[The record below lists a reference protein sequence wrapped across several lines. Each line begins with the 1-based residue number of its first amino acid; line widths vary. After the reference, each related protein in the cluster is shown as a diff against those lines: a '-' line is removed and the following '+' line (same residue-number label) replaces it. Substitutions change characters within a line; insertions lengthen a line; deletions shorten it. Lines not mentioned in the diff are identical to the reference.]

1 MAPRA
6 LILRAPGINRD
17 EDAAAAIELA
27 GGRPERV
34 HINRVVEGATKL
46 ADYALLIIPGGFSY
60 GDHLGAGKLLAVDL
74 AHRLSEALAAFVA
87 DGRPVIGICNGFQV
101 LVKAGILP
109 GTGDW
114 GLGTGSR
121 AGELASPQ
129 SPGAGDWRLGIGSG
143 AEESAAQFPISNL
156 QSPVATLT
164 DNASGQFECRW
175 VQLAAD
181 PGSRCVF
188 TQGIDRPIE
197 VPVAHGE
204 GRFVTRDQAAL
215 QALRAGGQVALRYVA
230 AGGAA
235 GYPDNPNGSDDAIAG
250 VCNPAGNVLGL
261 MPHPEDAIL
270 PQQHPRWT
278 REPWRAEGDGLALFR
293 NAVRYAGTI

>member
-1 MAPRA
+1 MTPRA

-27 GGRPERV
+27 GGRPDRV

-74 AHRLSEALAAFVA
+74 AHRLAETLAAFVA

-101 LVKAGILP
+101 LVKAGVL
-109 GTGDW
+109 
-114 GLGTGSR
+114 
-121 AGELASPQ
+121 
-129 SPGAGDWRLGIGSG
+129 PGAGGWESG
-143 AEESAAQFPISNL
+143 VTSQESGVRSSHAPI
-156 QSPVATLT
+156 ATLT

-181 PGSRCVF
+181 PASRCVF
-188 TQGIDRPIE
+188 TQGFERLIE

-204 GRFVTRDQAAL
+204 GRFVARDQAAL
-215 QALRAGGQVALRYVA
+215 QALQASGQVALRYVA
-230 AGGAA
+230 AGGGTAI
-235 GYPDNPNGSDDAIAG
+235 YPDNPNGSDDAIAG
-250 VCNPAGNVLGL
+250 VCNAMGNVLGL

-270 PQQHPRWT
+270 PHQHPRWT
-278 REPWRAEGDGLALFR
+278 REPVRAEGDGLALFR
-293 NAVRYAGTI
+293 NAVRYAMSI

>member
-27 GGRPERV
+27 GGLPERV
-34 HINRVVEGATKL
+34 HINRVVEGSTKL

-74 AHRLSEALAAFVA
+74 AHRLGEELAAFVA

-109 GTGDW
+109 GPSTDDRQP
-114 GLGTGSR
+114 TIEEPPGSVGGR
-121 AGELASPQ
+121 RS
-129 SPGAGDWRLGIGSG
+129 SV
-143 AEESAAQFPISNL
+143 
-156 QSPVATLT
+156 VATLT

-188 TQGIDRPIE
+188 TQGFDRPIE

-204 GRFVTRDQAAL
+204 GRFVTRDRAVL
-215 QALRAGGQVALRYVA
+215 QALCAGGQVALRYVA
-230 AGGAA
+230 AGGGAV

-293 NAVRYAGTI
+293 NAVRYAGSI

>member
-1 MAPRA
+1 MTPRA

-27 GGRPERV
+27 GGLPERV

-109 GTGDW
+109 GYDNRLQTMDD
-114 GLGTGSR
+114 SS
-121 AGELASPQ
+121 ASS
-129 SPGAGDWRLGIGSG
+129 SPIVHRPS
-143 AEESAAQFPISNL
+143 S
-156 QSPVATLT
+156 ATLT

-181 PGSRCVF
+181 SGSRCVF
-188 TQGIDRPIE
+188 TQGLDRPIE

-204 GRFVTRDQAAL
+204 GRFVARDPAAL

-230 AGGAA
+230 AGGAAA

-293 NAVRYAGTI
+293 NAVRYAASI

>member
-1 MAPRA
+1 MTPRA

-34 HINRVVEGATKL
+34 HINRVVEGAAKI

-74 AHRLSEALAAFVA
+74 AHRLGEALAAFVA

-109 GTGDW
+109 GMDERRKTKDERRVDNED
-114 GLGTGSR
+114 LPSSFVLR
-121 AGELASPQ
+121 PSSP
-129 SPGAGDWRLGIGSG
+129 S
-143 AEESAAQFPISNL
+143 
-156 QSPVATLT
+156 ATLT

-181 PGSRCVF
+181 PGSRCIF
-188 TQGIDRPIE
+188 TQGFDRPIE

-215 QALRAGGQVALRYVA
+215 QALRDGGQVALRYVA
-230 AGGAA
+230 AGGGAI
-235 GYPDNPNGSDDAIAG
+235 GYPANPNGSDDAIAG

-293 NAVRYAGTI
+293 NAVRYAGSI